1 MKVCWNW
8 LLISL
13 FTDKTLA
20 NYNTEIYKSTAIAN
34 RQFKWS
40 FFKKA
45 HKSWPKTIFVCAS
58 DISENLGSILISI
71 FYDKST
77 FHKQKI
83 KIKKKKEKKTENTF
97 KFLNVEIMVNICK
110 FQEYL
115 GNSRKFISQ
124 YKEPKFACISLFVV
138 NIVSLTKYVELNSLK
153 FSLLFIMHTINLVE
167 KVYIMEVDY

>member
-1 MKVCWNW
+1 M
-8 LLISL
+8 
-13 FTDKTLA
+13 
-20 NYNTEIYKSTAIAN
+20 
-34 RQFKWS
+34 
-40 FFKKA
+40 
-45 HKSWPKTIFVCAS
+45 CAS
-58 DISENLGSILISI
+58 EISENLGSILISI

-77 FHKQKI
+77 FHKQKN
-83 KIKKKKEKKTENTF
+83 KNKNQIKKENKTENTF

-153 FSLLFIMHTINLVE
+153 FLLLFIMHTINLVE
-167 KVYIMEVDY
+167 KYISWKSITKLL